1 MSIRLFKSLLL
12 LALLLFSF
20 NVNADWEPTSST
32 RYADSKSGACTA
44 ARSAFHSSYD
54 SFPNFV
60 YYITSVGPAT
70 LAGVARWRCT
80 VNGYSSLASEVD
92 ITPIEYPVYNAVY
105 TNEQCQS
112 QYGGYGRLNYSQ
124 GVDSSGGGSV
134 DSGACSTSLA
144 QDDDIECYDR
154 PSIPTGGF
162 CYGNRVSTSTGENNL
177 PSNDGSSSGSDDDS
191 LPDYL
196 TPDPDCQVNCVTF
209 DGTTY
214 KVDQS
219 AIDDGYVNSPDLD
232 NSGGGS
238 DDGGSSGGSGGGDSG
253 SDDGSDGGSSGGGS
267 DGGDSG
273 GSGGGGS
280 GGSGG
285 GSGGSDSGAG
295 DTGDDDGL
303 GLGDVI
309 DAINDGFNGLVDT
322 FTDTEG
328 APSENEIREGFDGE
342 GVNDDVMSQLD
353 EDATAAQGDL
363 NDRFRD
369 YFTNEGSALGQTLG
383 YVRDKVTGL
392 VPEVSSGGCTPLV
405 FGSGERSF
413 TIDCEHFNLIKA
425 ALAWLLYFFTAYQ
438 VTAIAFSYRNGSEA

>member
-1 MSIRLFKSLLL
+1 ML
-12 LALLLFSF
+12 
-20 NVNADWEPTSST
+20 
-32 RYADSKSGACTA
+32 Y
-44 ARSAFHSSYD
+44 
-54 SFPNFV
+54 
-60 YYITSVGPAT
+60 
-70 LAGVARWRCT
+70 
-80 VNGYSSLASEVD
+80 
-92 ITPIEYPVYNAVY
+92 Y
-105 TNEQCQS
+105 TNDFTATSTGNENQP
-112 QYGGYGRLNYSQ
+112 GT
-124 GVDSSGGGSV
+124 GVDSS
-134 DSGACSTSLA
+134 D
-144 QDDDIECYDR
+144 E
-154 PSIPTGGF
+154 
-162 CYGNRVSTSTGENNL
+162 
-177 PSNDGSSSGSDDDS
+177 

-196 TPDPDCQVNCVTF
+196 TPAPDCQVNCVTF

-214 KVDQS
+214 QVDQS
-219 AIDDGYVNSPDLD
+219 EIDAGNVSMGSGSSGGGSNDDGST
-232 NSGGGS
+232 GGGS

-267 DGGDSG
+267 NGGDSG
-273 GSGGGGS
+273 GSSGGGS

-285 GSGGSDSGAG
+285 GSGGAGSGTG

-322 FTDTEG
+322 FSDTEG
-328 APSENEIREGFDGE
+328 APSESDMREGFDGE
-342 GVNDDVMSQLD
+342 GVNDDVMTQLD

-392 VPEVSSGGCTPLV
+392 VPEVSAGGCTPLV

-413 TIDCEHFNLIKA
+413 TIDCEHFDLIKA

>member
-1 MSIRLFKSLLL
+1 MTSHTISPWDEAAATANLYARIYSSCDGYPYSYFNISNIRRVNMSMF
-12 LALLLFSF
+12 
-20 NVNADWEPTSST
+20 ST
-32 RYADSKSGACTA
+32 RWAMKATVSYHCT
-44 ARSAFHSSYD
+44 D
-54 SFPNFV
+54 
-60 YYITSVGPAT
+60 T
-70 LAGVARWRCT
+70 LVT
-80 VNGYSSLASEVD
+80 DPD
-92 ITPIEYPVYNAVY
+92 ILSRY
-105 TNEQCQS
+105 TEQYGMPLTDEQCQS
-112 QYGGYGRLNYSQ
+112 QYGGYSRVNYSQ
-124 GVDSSGGGSV
+124 GVDSSGSGAV
-134 DSGACSTSLA
+134 DTGACSISLA
-144 QDDDIECYDR
+144 DDEDLECFDR

-162 CYGNRVSTSTGENNL
+162 CYGNRVATSTGDPTQVPTPN
-177 PSNDGSSSGSDDDS
+177 SSGSEDTDD

-196 TPDPDCQVNCVTF
+196 TPDSDCQVNCVTF

-219 AIDDGYVNSPDLD
+219 AIDTGYVNSPDLD

-253 SDDGSDGGSSGGGS
+253 SDDGTDGGSSGGGS

-273 GSGGGGS
+273 DSGGGGS

-285 GSGGSDSGAG
+285 GSGGSDSGSG

>member
-1 MSIRLFKSLLL
+1 M
-12 LALLLFSF
+12 
-20 NVNADWEPTSST
+20 NDP
-32 RYADSKSGACTA
+32 DA
-44 ARSAFHSSYD
+44 AFA
-54 SFPNFV
+54 P
-60 YYITSVGPAT
+60 P
-70 LAGVARWRCT
+70 
-80 VNGYSSLASEVD
+80 
-92 ITPIEYPVYNAVY
+92 
-105 TNEQCQS
+105 EQS
-112 QYGGYGRLNYSQ
+112 P
-124 GVDSSGGGSV
+124 
-134 DSGACSTSLA
+134 
-144 QDDDIECYDR
+144 DDE
-154 PSIPTGGF
+154 
-162 CYGNRVSTSTGENNL
+162 
-177 PSNDGSSSGSDDDS
+177 

-196 TPDPDCQVNCVTF
+196 EPTDDPASCSGGSV
-209 DGTTY
+209 GY
-214 KVDQS
+214 GGQS
-219 AIDDGYVNSPDLD
+219 YCYTG
-232 NSGGGS
+232 GGGS
-238 DDGGSSGGSGGGDSG
+238 DDGGDSTGGGSNDGGSDGGSGGGDSG

-280 GGSGG
+280 GGG
-285 GSGGSDSGAG
+285 GSGGSGGGSNGGDSGAG

-309 DAINDGFNGLVDT
+309 AAINDGFNGLVDT
-322 FTDTEG
+322 FTDTDG
-328 APSENEIREGFDGE
+328 APSENDIREGFDGE

>member
-1 MSIRLFKSLLL
+1 MM
-12 LALLLFSF
+12 
-20 NVNADWEPTSST
+20 
-32 RYADSKSGACTA
+32 Y
-44 ARSAFHSSYD
+44 
-54 SFPNFV
+54 
-60 YYITSVGPAT
+60 
-70 LAGVARWRCT
+70 
-80 VNGYSSLASEVD
+80 
-92 ITPIEYPVYNAVY
+92 Y
-105 TNEQCQS
+105 TNDF
-112 QYGGYGRLNYSQ
+112 N
-124 GVDSSGGGSV
+124 
-134 DSGACSTSLA
+134 A
-144 QDDDIECYDR
+144 
-154 PSIPTGGF
+154 
-162 CYGNRVSTSTGENNL
+162 TSTGEENQPRAGVESSDEL
-177 PSNDGSSSGSDDDS
+177 PG
-191 LPDYL
+191 YL
-196 TPDPDCQVNCVTF
+196 TPNPDCQVNCVTF

-214 KVDQS
+214 QVDQS
-219 AIDDGYVNSPDLD
+219 EIDTGNVSLGSGSGGGGSDDGGDST
-232 NSGGGS
+232 GGGS

-392 VPEVSSGGCTPLV
+392 VPEVSSGGCTPLI